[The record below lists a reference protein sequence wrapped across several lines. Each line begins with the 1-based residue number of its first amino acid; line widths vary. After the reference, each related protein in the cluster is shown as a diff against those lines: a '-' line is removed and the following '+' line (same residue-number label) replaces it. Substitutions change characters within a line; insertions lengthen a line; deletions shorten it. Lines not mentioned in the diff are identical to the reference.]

1 MVHADMD
8 GPTLMAHLLSDLQAC
23 ECQVRM
29 VGENELVVEQG
40 TPGRGSVLS
49 FVDSGGTIRLTTEG
63 EGRALVYEFS
73 TASGLLLCA
82 LLSLVCGAAA
92 WFALD
97 GDRELT
103 AFGVVMPLLWLYG
116 ANYVTACI
124 RVPGLLAR
132 LCRTTPRRAAGTGA
146 FIGE

>member
-1 MVHADMD
+1 MD
-8 GPTLMAHLLSDLQAC
+8 GPALMAHVLSDLR
-23 ECQVRM
+23 ERKCQVRM
-29 VGENELVVEQG
+29 AGDDELVVEQG

-49 FVDSGGTIRLTTEG
+49 FIDGGGTIRLKTVGG
-63 EGRALVYEFS
+63 ERTLVYEFS
-73 TASGLLLCA
+73 TTGGLLVCA
-82 LLSLVCGAAA
+82 VLSLVCGAAA

-97 GDRELT
+97 GDWELT
-103 AFGVVMPLLWLYG
+103 AFGLGMPLLWLYG

-132 LCRTTPRRAAGTGA
+132 LCRTAPRPASGTGA